1 MDEKKKFLTSKTVPI
16 IAAILWL
23 LGVYGGYILNQL
35 VFSNSDAVTGVT
47 IVWALIWLIG
57 LILWAAETIE

>member
-23 LGVYGGYILNQL
+23 LGVYVGYILNQL

>member
-57 LILWAAETIE
+57 LILWAETIE

>member
-1 MDEKKKFLTSKTVPI
+1 MDEKKKFVTSKTVSI
-16 IAAILWL
+16 IAAIFWL

-47 IVWALIWLIG
+47 IVWALIWLVG
-57 LILWAAETIE
+57 LIFWAGEIE